1 MRITNWYVI
10 TGAPC
15 SGKTSVIYGIE
26 QLGYKVVHET
36 ARAYIN
42 DELRKGKTLDQIKAD
57 ISLFEH
63 NIFYRKI
70 EMESSLPEK
79 AIIFLDRAI
88 PDSVAYFRFAGLDP
102 KEPEQRSA
110 DIRYRKIFMF
120 DRLRIKHDEV
130 RNENEEESILIERII
145 EETYLNLGYEITRVP
160 VLPLQRRV
168 NFILENL

>member
-15 SGKTSVIYGIE
+15 SGKTSVISGIE

-42 DELRKGKTLDQIKAD
+42 DELRKGKTLDVIKAD
-57 ISLFEH
+57 MSLFEH

-70 EMESSLPEK
+70 EIEYSLPEK

-102 KEPEQRSA
+102 KEPEKRSA
-110 DIRYRKIFMF
+110 DIRYRKIFLF
-120 DRLRIKHDEV
+120 ERLRIKQDEV
-130 RNENEEESILIERII
+130 RNENEEDSILIDRLIA
-145 EETYLNLGYEITRVP
+145 ETYVNFGYEIMRVP
-160 VLPLQRRV
+160 VLPVGRRV
-168 NFILENL
+168 DFILENM